1 MQHNLPGF
9 LSSPPLTFV
18 GETFA
23 VGDGFFKL
31 LALVGIPF
39 VVVFA
44 FIEASEDCDELKEDI
59 VAFGALPIDFL
70 SILDGVVS
78 SCFMIS
84 AAS

>member
-9 LSSPPLTFV
+9 LSSPLTFV

-39 VVVFA
+39 VVVFV
-44 FIEASEDCDELKEDI
+44 FVEASEDCDELKEDI
-59 VAFGALPIDFL
+59 VAFGALPIGFL
-70 SILDGVVS
+70 SILDGGVVS